1 MQPSRP
7 AHEGPEVRREPPLPA
22 PLLHKFV
29 EERENTPEI
38 PHHEPAVPA
47 TFPGF
52 RLHNVAAA
60 RQDGGGAGI
69 SLGMSASDLKAVS
82 ILVVEDESLLRRQLA
97 ANLERF
103 GAEVVTADCIAAARQ
118 RLRDGQFDFVLLDV
132 NLPDGL
138 GTDLLRQKAF
148 PPATGVV
155 VMTAN
160 GGVASAVEAMRL
172 GATDYLVK
180 PFDAGELPLVI
191 ARAQRSR
198 KSARL
203 EEQRRD
209 DTARAAAVFFFGRA
223 LAEVE
228 GQLGKILEAD
238 ARMQTQLPPVL
249 IQGETG
255 TGKTT
260 LARWLH
266 QRGARA
272 AQAFVEVNC
281 SALPESLAE
290 SELFGHERG
299 AFTDA
304 RTARIG
310 LFEAASGCTLFLD
323 ELPSLS
329 PALQAKVLK
338 VIEDNRMRRLGGTRE
353 LAVDT
358 RVIAAAS
365 QDCKEL
371 VAAGKFREDLF
382 HRLDLYRIQIPPL
395 RERGGDVISLAESL
409 LENLCRRHR
418 VPAKRLTAGG
428 RQRLMAYA
436 WPGNVREL
444 AHELER
450 AIVFEGGAELNLEQL
465 QTPIDPKKTG
475 AQPEWL
481 NPGFCFPPE
490 GFVLEDA
497 VAALIGRA
505 LQQTDNNVSA
515 AARLLGV
522 SRDFL
527 RYRLGGSKNKADG
540 SAGEGA

>member
-1 MQPSRP
+1 
-7 AHEGPEVRREPPLPA
+7 
-22 PLLHKFV
+22 
-29 EERENTPEI
+29 
-38 PHHEPAVPA
+38 
-47 TFPGF
+47 
-52 RLHNVAAA
+52 
-60 RQDGGGAGI
+60 
-69 SLGMSASDLKAVS
+69 MSATDLKALS
-82 ILVVEDESLLRRQLA
+82 ILVVEDEPLLLRQLA
-97 ANLERF
+97 AHLERF
-103 GAEVVTADCIAAARQ
+103 GADVTTADSITAARQ
-118 RLRDGQFDFVLLDV
+118 WIRDGQFDFVLLDV

-138 GTDLLRQKAF
+138 GTDLLREKAF
-148 PPATGVV
+148 PPTTTII

-160 GGVASAVEAMRL
+160 GGVASAVEAIRL
-172 GATDYLVK
+172 GATDYLAK

-191 ARAQRSR
+191 ARAQRTR
-198 KSARL
+198 NTARL
-203 EEQRRD
+203 DEQRRG
-209 DTARAAAVFFFGRA
+209 DTTQAAAAFFFGRA

-228 GQLGKILEAD
+228 AQLGKILDAD

-266 QRGARA
+266 QRGPRA
-272 AQAFVEVNC
+272 AQPFVEVNC
-281 SALPESLAE
+281 SAMPESLAE

-310 LFEAASGCTLFLD
+310 LFEAANSGTLFLD

-329 PALQAKVLK
+329 PALQAKLLK
-338 VIEDNRMRRLGGTRE
+338 VIEESRFRRLGGTRE
-353 LAVDT
+353 MTVDT
-358 RVIAAAS
+358 RLIAATN
-365 QDCKEL
+365 QDLREM

-395 RERGGDVISLAESL
+395 RERGDDIDTLAESL
-409 LENLCRRHR
+409 LEILCRRHR
-418 VPAKRLTAGG
+418 LPVKCITPDG
-428 RQRLMAYA
+428 RRRLMAYQ

-465 QTPIDPKKTG
+465 QTPIDPNKTV
-475 AQPEWL
+475 AHTEWL
-481 NPGFCFPPE
+481 NSNFRFPPE
-490 GFVLEDA
+490 GFMLDDA
-497 VAALIGRA
+497 VAVLIGRA
-505 LQQTDNNVSA
+505 LKQTGNNVSA

-527 RYRLGGSKNKADG
+527 RYRLGGSKNRSES
-540 SAGEGA
+540 SAGE

>member
-1 MQPSRP
+1 M
-7 AHEGPEVRREPPLPA
+7 A
-22 PLLHKFV
+22 
-29 EERENTPEI
+29 
-38 PHHEPAVPA
+38 
-47 TFPGF
+47 
-52 RLHNVAAA
+52 
-60 RQDGGGAGI
+60 GGAGT
-69 SLGMSASDLKAVS
+69 SLGMSATDLKAVS

-103 GAEVVTADCIAAARQ
+103 GADVTAADSMAATRQ

-132 NLPDGL
+132 HLPDGL
-138 GTDLLRQKAF
+138 GTDLLREKAI
-148 PPATGVV
+148 PPATAII

-191 ARAQRSR
+191 ARAQRTR

-203 EEQRRD
+203 DEQQRD
-209 DTARAAAVFFFGRA
+209 DTAKAAAVFFFGSA
-223 LAEVE
+223 LGGVE
-228 GQLGKILEAD
+228 AQLKKILDAD

-249 IQGETG
+249 IEGETG

-260 LARWLH
+260 IARWLH
-266 QRGARA
+266 QHGPRA

-281 SALPESLAE
+281 SAVAESLAE

-304 RTARIG
+304 RSARIG
-310 LFEAASGCTLFLD
+310 LFEAASGGSLFLD

-338 VIEDNRMRRLGGTRE
+338 VIEDNRLRRLGGTRE
-353 LAVDT
+353 LVVDT
-358 RVIAAAS
+358 RVIAATN
-365 QDCKEL
+365 QNIKES
-371 VAAGKFREDLF
+371 VAAGRFREDLF

-395 RERGGDVISLAESL
+395 RERGDDVVRLAELL

-418 VPAKRLTAGG
+418 VPGKRLSAGG
-428 RQRLMAYA
+428 RQRLRAYD

-465 QTPIDPKKTG
+465 QTPIDPNKAVAHT
-475 AQPEWL
+475 EWL
-481 NPGFCFPPE
+481 NPSFFFPPE
-490 GFVLEDA
+490 GFALDDA
-497 VAALIGRA
+497 VAVLIGRA
-505 LQQTDNNVSA
+505 LKQTGDNVSA

-527 RYRLGGSKNKADG
+527 RYRLGGGKNKPEGA
-540 SAGEGA
+540 AGE

>member
-1 MQPSRP
+1 M
-7 AHEGPEVRREPPLPA
+7 
-22 PLLHKFV
+22 K
-29 EERENTPEI
+29 
-38 PHHEPAVPA
+38 A
-47 TFPGF
+47 T
-52 RLHNVAAA
+52 
-60 RQDGGGAGI
+60 
-69 SLGMSASDLKAVS
+69 DLKAVS

-103 GAEVVTADCIAAARQ
+103 GAGVTMADSIAATRQ

-132 NLPDGL
+132 NLPDGR
-138 GTDLLRQKAF
+138 GTDLLREEAF
-148 PPATGVV
+148 PPVTAVI

-160 GGVASAVEAMRL
+160 GGVAGAVEAMRL
-172 GATDYLVK
+172 GAADYLVK

-191 ARAQRSR
+191 ARAQRTR
-198 KSARL
+198 TSARL
-203 EEQRRD
+203 DEQQRN
-209 DTARAAAVFFFGRA
+209 DTAKAAAVFFFGRA
-223 LAEVE
+223 LAGVE
-228 GQLGKILEAD
+228 AQLKRILDAY

-249 IQGETG
+249 VQGETG

-260 LARWLH
+260 IARWLH
-266 QRGARA
+266 QRGVRA
-272 AQAFVEVNC
+272 GQPFVEVNC
-281 SALPESLAE
+281 SALPDTLAE

-310 LFEAASGCTLFLD
+310 LFEAASGGTLLLD

-338 VIEDNRMRRLGGTRE
+338 VIEDNRLRRLGGTRE

-358 RVIAAAS
+358 RVIAATN

-371 VAAGKFREDLF
+371 VASGKFREDLF

-395 RERGGDVISLAESL
+395 RERGDDVVRLAESL

-418 VPAKRLTAGG
+418 VPIKRLGDGG
-428 RQRLMAYA
+428 RRRLTSYA

-444 AHELER
+444 SHELER

-465 QTPIDPKKTG
+465 QTPIDPNKTV
-475 AQPEWL
+475 PHTEWL
-481 NPGFCFPPE
+481 NPSFCFPPE
-490 GFVLEDA
+490 GFVLEDVVA
-497 VAALIGRA
+497 VLIGRA
-505 LQQTDNNVSA
+505 LRQTGNNVSA

-527 RYRLGGSKNKADG
+527 RYRLGGSKETQD
-540 SAGEGA
+540 SSTGE